1 MVANS
6 DLDKTVFELDKK
18 SYLKMKRMNPKI
30 VIGGRSINEILKRF
44 EKKNKEPRSKIDGN
58 FINKIFNEFL
68 NITCPLK
75 MAKNVLEN
83 FEKKYQV
90 NLNLKLNG
98 VFDLRLNNEN
108 VFFSSNTGRTTEY
121 YSGII
126 FEVVKKSNNLNLASG
141 GRYDGLM
148 KILGSKKNI
157 PAIGGAINFDNIIK
171 L

>member
-1 MVANS
+1 
-6 DLDKTVFELDKK
+6 
-18 SYLKMKRMNPKI
+18 
-30 VIGGRSINEILKRF
+30 
-44 EKKNKEPRSKIDGN
+44 
-58 FINKIFNEFL
+58 
-68 NITCPLK
+68 